1 MQAESGK
8 KFGFWSIVL
17 LGINGVIG
25 SGIFLLPGK
34 AMDLIGPGSIFVYL
48 FMTVVVMAIA
58 LCFAECA
65 GKFSRNGAAYVYARE
80 AFGEFVGFEVG
91 IMRWAISI
99 IAWAAMAVGFVTALS
114 AIWPPALQEPYK
126 TIIILAILI
135 GLGILNILGV
145 QMTKLVN
152 NLVTVGKLL
161 PLILF
166 TIIGAFYIKGA
177 NFDPMFPKGF
187 EIDAFGAA
195 ALLIFYAFTGFEAL
209 AVAAEDMDN
218 PKKNVPVAL
227 MVAMGLASAIYF
239 MVQAVAVGTLGPAL
253 SKSVAPVADAA
264 SVFFGPTGKWLVT
277 IGTLVSIGGINVAAS
292 FTSPRSGVALAQ
304 DGMVPRKIAENSRF
318 GTPYLAI
325 IITVL
330 LAIPVALSG
339 SFVKLAAISVVSR
352 FAQYLPTCLAVPVLR
367 KKRPDLVGS
376 FSVPFGYVI
385 PVVAVIISCWLL
397 TKATPVQLYWG
408 LGALAIGVP
417 LYFIMKYT
425 NKDEAAA
432 NKTA

>member
-1 MQAESGK
+1 MTMAEKNKK

-17 LGINGVIG
+17 LGLNGVIG

-34 AMDLIGPGSIFVYL
+34 AMAMVGPGSIFVYL
-48 FMTVVVMAIA
+48 FMTLVVMAIA

-114 AIWPPALQEPYK
+114 AVWPPALQEPYK
-126 TIIILAILI
+126 TAIILTILV

-145 QMTKLVN
+145 QMAKILN
-152 NLVTVGKLL
+152 NLVTVGKLI
-161 PLILF
+161 PLLLF
-166 TIIGAFYIKGA
+166 IGIGAFYIKGA
-177 NFDPMFPKGF
+177 NFEPMFPKGF
-187 EIDAFGAA
+187 EMDSFGAT

-218 PKKNVPVAL
+218 PKKNLPIAL
-227 MVAMGLASAIYF
+227 MMVMGICSVVYF
-239 MVQAVAVGTLGPAL
+239 MVQAVAVGTLGADL
-253 SKSVAPVADAA
+253 AKSVAPVADSA
-264 SVFFGPTGKWLVT
+264 SAFFGPAGKWLVT
-277 IGTLVSIGGINVAAS
+277 IGTLISIGGINVASS
-292 FTSPRSGVALAQ
+292 FISPRSGVALAE
-304 DGMVPRKIAENSRF
+304 DGMVPRKIAEHSRF

-352 FAQYLPTCLAVPVLR
+352 FAQYLPTCLAVIVLR
-367 KKRPDLVGS
+367 RKRSDLQGS
-376 FSVPFGYVI
+376 FQVPFGPVI
-385 PVVAVIISCWLL
+385 PLAAAVISIWLL
-397 TKATPVQLYWG
+397 TKASPEQLYWG
-408 LGALAIGVP
+408 LGALVLGMP
-417 LYFIMKYT
+417 LYLLQRY
-425 NKDEAAA
+425 NKKSAL
-432 NKTA
+432 